1 MKKIKI
7 IIFLSSLAFVLFYNF
22 VFFQKSFYIFAD
34 IPFMIS
40 LGVTL
45 FFFIALLQTIFYS
58 KYTFKPFLIYLFITG
73 SLSLYF
79 MQKYGVV
86 IDDKMVQNIFETDI
100 SEASGLFNFEVLGYF
115 LFLGLL
121 PSIIIYKLKI
131 NYPTF
136 KQNFI
141 FKLKY
146 IPLFLILIVAN
157 VLLFSKAYT
166 SFFRE
171 YKPLR
176 YYTNPTYPLYG
187 LGKFLQRKYFT
198 KKLKF
203 KKIGEDA
210 KLLPKEGKPK
220 LFIFV
225 VGEAAR
231 ADHFSLNGYKRDTNP
246 TLKNDSEI
254 TSFKNFY
261 SCGTETAVSVPCMFS
276 ILTRK
281 KYKDSKAKHISSLI
295 DVLDYAGVRVLWID
309 NNSDSKGV
317 ATRIKNYKN
326 IKNSCNGECRDFKM
340 LDNLDEFVKTPKTT
354 FIVLHQMGSHGPEYY
369 KRYDR
374 VYEKFKP
381 VCKTNQLN
389 KCTKESITNAY
400 DNTIVATDAFLTKVK
415 EFLKSHQDRYK
426 VALWYVA
433 DHGESLGENGI
444 YLHGLPYFIAPDAQK
459 HPASIIWFGKD
470 FGIKNEDMKKL
481 KDKKL
486 SQDFIFS
493 SILDAMDVNTSL
505 YDKKLDLFRLVPKD

>member
-1 MKKIKI
+1 MKKIL
-7 IIFLSSLAFVLFYNF
+7 FFSSLILVLFYNF
-22 VFFQKSFYIFAD
+22 VFFEKSFAVFKS

-40 LGVTL
+40 LGVLL
-45 FFFIALLQTIFYS
+45 FLFIALLQTIFYS
-58 KYTFKPFLIYLFITG
+58 KYTFKPFMIYLFITG

-86 IDDKMVQNIFETDI
+86 IDDKMIQNIFETDI
-100 SEASGLFNFEVLGYF
+100 SEASDLFNYEVLGYF
-115 LFLGLL
+115 LVLGLL
-121 PSIIIYKLKI
+121 PSFIIYKLKI
-131 NYPTF
+131 NYLNIKQTF
-136 KQNFI
+136 L

-146 IPLFLILIVAN
+146 IPLLLLLIVAN
-157 VLLFSKAYT
+157 VYLFSKAYT

-187 LGKFLQRKYFT
+187 LGKFIQRKYFI

-203 KKIGEDA
+203 KKVGGDA

-225 VGEAAR
+225 TGEAAR

-246 TLKNDSEI
+246 TLKKDKEI

-276 ILTRK
+276 PLTRSN
-281 KYKDSKAKHISSLI
+281 YKDSKAKSMSSLI
-295 DVLDYAGVRVLWID
+295 DVLNYAGVRLLWID

-317 ATRIKNYKN
+317 AVRIKNYKN
-326 IKNSCNGECRDFKM
+326 IKDSCHGECRDFKM
-340 LDNLDEFVKTPKTT
+340 LDGLDKFVKTPKTT

-369 KRYDR
+369 KRYDKK
-374 VYEKFKP
+374 YEKFKP
-381 VCKTNQLN
+381 VCQTNQLN
-389 KCTKESITNAY
+389 KCTRQSIINAY

-415 EFLKSHQDRYK
+415 EFLKSHQDKYK

-433 DHGESLGENGI
+433 DHGESLGEKGI
-444 YLHGLPYFIAPDAQK
+444 YLHGMPYFIAPDAQK

-470 FGIKNEDMKKL
+470 FGISNQQMKKL

-486 SQDFIFS
+486 SQDYIFS
-493 SILDAMDVNTSL
+493 SILDAMDVNTSI
-505 YDKKLDLFRLVPKD
+505 YNKKLDLYKQ